1 MEIEIRA
8 ARPGEEESLLAAWEW
23 LFEPPGRRPEAWEE
37 RRARAALR
45 EAIDSRDSLVLVAV
59 AQGESVVGVC
69 TAYHTIHAIRFGPR
83 AWVEELAVHPE
94 MRSQGIG
101 SRLLAAAKEW
111 ARERGASHLKLDSSL
126 ARTEAH
132 RFYEREGPSGRSY
145 SYVWE
150 L

>member
-1 MEIEIRA
+1 VEIEIRA
-8 ARPGEEESLLAAWEW
+8 ARPGEEESLLGAWEW

-37 RRARAALR
+37 RRATAALR
-45 EAIDSRDSLVLVAV
+45 EAIDSRDSLALLAV
-59 AQGESVVGVC
+59 ADGERVVGVC
-69 TAYHTIHAIRFGPR
+69 TVYYTIHAIRFGPR

-94 MRSQGIG
+94 VRSQGIG
-101 SRLLAAAKEW
+101 SRLLAAAKDW

-126 ARTEAH
+126 DRTDAH
-132 RFYEREGPSGRSY
+132 LFYEREGPSGRSY

>member
-23 LFEPPGRRPEAWEE
+23 LFESPGWRPQSWEE
-37 RRARAALR
+37 GRATVALR
-45 EAIDSRDSLVLVAV
+45 EAIDSRDAVVLVAV
-59 AQGESVVGVC
+59 AEGGTVVGVC

-83 AWVEELAVHPE
+83 AWVEELAVDPQ
-94 MRSQGIG
+94 MRSRGIG
-101 SRLLAAAKEW
+101 SRLLNAAKDW
-111 ARERGASHLKLDSSL
+111 ARERGASHLKLDSAL

-132 RFYEREGPSGRSY
+132 RFYEREGPSGRSN
-145 SYVWE
+145 SYDYE

>member
-1 MEIEIRA
+1 VEIEIRA
-8 ARPGEEESLLAAWEW
+8 ALAGEEESLLGAWEW
-23 LFEPPGRRPEAWEE
+23 LFEPPGRRPQAWEE

-45 EAIDSRDSLVLVAV
+45 EAIDSRDSLVLLAV
-59 AQGESVVGVC
+59 AEGERVVGVC
-69 TAYHTIHAIRFGPR
+69 TAYYTFHAIRFGPR

-94 MRSQGIG
+94 VRSQRIG
-101 SRLLAAAKEW
+101 SRLLATAKDW

-126 ARTEAH
+126 ARIDAH

-145 SYVWE
+145 SYVYE

>member
-1 MEIEIRA
+1 VIRWSCS
-8 ARPGEEESLLAAWEW
+8 RLAK
-23 LFEPPGRRPEAWEE
+23 
-37 RRARAALR
+37 
-45 EAIDSRDSLVLVAV
+45 
-59 AQGESVVGVC
+59 VVIGVC
-69 TAYHTIHAIRFGPR
+69 TAYCTIHAIRFGPR

-101 SRLLAAAKEW
+101 SRLLATAKDW
-111 ARERGASHLKLDSSL
+111 ARERGASHLKLDSAL
-126 ARTEAH
+126 ARTDAH